1 MDDLTVYTFPYYSKA
16 LHALLNTYTIEALAM
31 SPAQKMPKLKAKE
44 ERKCRF
50 CGLDGTQTKF
60 NHDAHLLSTMLGNR
74 YLLSDSEC
82 DACNL
87 KFSEY
92 ETDLAYFL
100 GISRTILRVRGRKN
114 KVPSFHSTDKLLSAR
129 QEEFHGITDG
139 IKIERQGTDNDTF
152 RIFDDEGRAE
162 ITTRKQPYVPARV
175 YKAFLKMAISA
186 LPEDQLKNYE
196 RAIKIL
202 MSDAHDEKCSWMYKL
217 VHHQLPSNYAE
228 PRPYCMVLRKLDPKG
243 RRVSH
248 QFYLRYQNHVY
259 ILLMPLHLE
268 DILSGIY
275 NEGQITTNVS
285 PPILF
290 SAPAQS
296 TVECVS
302 ETRDLSSSEVY
313 REEQVL
319 TFQMEPNAMKN
330 AYIMNQKTGQVTTG
344 DFDPKDIIGMYI
356 APAGTTLKFPQAG
369 PSKEAA
375 AN

>member
-1 MDDLTVYTFPYYSKA
+1 MNNVRVYTFAYYSKA
-16 LHALLNTYTIEALAM
+16 LHALLNTYTIDVLAM
-31 SPAQKMPKLKAKE
+31 SPAQKMPKLKPKE

-60 NHDAHLLSTMLGNR
+60 NNEAHLLSKMLGNR
-74 YLLSDSEC
+74 HLLSDSEC
-82 DACNL
+82 DVCNL

-92 ETDLAYFL
+92 ETDLSYFL

-114 KVPSFHSTDKLLSAR
+114 KVPDFHSIDKLLSAR
-129 QEEFHGITDG
+129 QEEFNGITDG
-139 IKIERQGTDNDTF
+139 IKIERQGTDNDAF

-162 ITTRKQPYVPARV
+162 ITTHKQPYVPARV

-186 LPEDQLKNYE
+186 LPEDQLENYE

-202 MSDAHDEKCSWMYKL
+202 MSDAHDAKCSWLYKL
-217 VHHQLPSNYAE
+217 IHHQLPSNYAE
-228 PRPYCMVLRKLDPKG
+228 PRPYCMVLRKLDPEG

-259 ILLMPLHLE
+259 ILLLPFHLE
-268 DILSGIY
+268 DILLGLY
-275 NEGQITTNVS
+275 NEGQITTNLS
-285 PPILF
+285 PPLLF

-296 TVECVS
+296 TAECVS
-302 ETRDLSSSEVY
+302 EVRDLSSGEPY
-313 REEQVL
+313 REEEVL

-330 AYIMNQKTGQVTTG
+330 AHIINQDTGEPMPG
-344 DFDPKDIIGMYI
+344 EFDPKDIIGMYI
-356 APAGTTLKFPQAG
+356 APAGATLTFPQVG